1 MIGKYESVYR
11 NRVGFWHKYFFILYL
26 RFFLIVLFINIAI
39 ASKLERAK
47 AIAVAI
53 F

>member
-1 MIGKYESVYR
+1 MKVYIAIELVFGT
-11 NRVGFWHKYFFILYL
+11 NIFFILYL